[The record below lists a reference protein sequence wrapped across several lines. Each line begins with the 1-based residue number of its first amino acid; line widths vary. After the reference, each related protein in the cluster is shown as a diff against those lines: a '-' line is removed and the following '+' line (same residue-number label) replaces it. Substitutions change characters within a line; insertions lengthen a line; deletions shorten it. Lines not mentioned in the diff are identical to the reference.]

1 MNHFDPS
8 IAGEAYVKLNDDG
21 DEWIIDAGRA

>member
-1 MNHFDPS
+1 MNHFDAS

-21 DEWIIDAGRA
+21 REQIIDGGRT